1 MAKMVKRLDTDVVV
15 VGAGPGG
22 CTVAKEMSKR
32 GKKVILV
39 EKGGNS
45 DRFFGNR
52 FFGTFLRIEKGC
64 RVPPARATVEG
75 DNLTLAHGVGGGT
88 LIYLGSAFLPDI
100 DYWKRHGVDIPQDL
114 VDEAV
119 KECRVNTPPDEF
131 IGPGTR
137 RIWEAA
143 NDLGLPWAKLYRHV
157 DFDKCKVGCEKCLAG
172 CPRGA
177 KWTGRVFAEEAVGY
191 GATLLTHVKVRDAI
205 IENGVAGGVRA
216 IGRGGQR
223 YEINAKVVVC
233 SAGGVH
239 TAEILK
245 HSGFPEAGSW
255 FTGDPTVFTFGFVD
269 EGRGNGFE
277 HNMTIGY
284 HDEEHGV
291 LFSAMVWPF
300 IAWHLQFI
308 GDERLRAIRKLLR
321 FRKVLSL
328 FAKVS
333 DEGTG
338 RVTLDGKVSKTFT
351 QMDWSRVEYGRATG
365 ERILVKAGC
374 DPYDLHHTGFTLAHP
389 SGTVRVGKLVDTNLE
404 TPVKNLYCCDTSI
417 LPEAPG
423 RPPVLTVVVLGK
435 RLARRLETI
444 V

>member
-1 MAKMVKRLDTDVVV
+1 
-15 VGAGPGG
+15 
-22 CTVAKEMSKR
+22 
-32 GKKVILV
+32 
-39 EKGGNS
+39 
-45 DRFFGNR
+45 
-52 FFGTFLRIEKGC
+52 
-64 RVPPARATVEG
+64 
-75 DNLTLAHGVGGGT
+75 
-88 LIYLGSAFLPDI
+88 
-100 DYWKRHGVDIPQDL
+100 
-114 VDEAV
+114 
-119 KECRVNTPPDEF
+119 
-131 IGPGTR
+131 
-137 RIWEAA
+137 
-143 NDLGLPWAKLYRHV
+143 
-157 DFDKCKVGCEKCLAG
+157 VGCEKCLAG

-255 FTGDPTVFTFGFVD
+255 FTGDPTVLTFGFVD